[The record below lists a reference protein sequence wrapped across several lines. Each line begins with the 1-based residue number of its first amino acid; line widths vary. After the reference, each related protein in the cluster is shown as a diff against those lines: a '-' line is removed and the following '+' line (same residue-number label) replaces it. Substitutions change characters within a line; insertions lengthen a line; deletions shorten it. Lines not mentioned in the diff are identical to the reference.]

1 MSPHHRWITYS
12 LLILCTV
19 FSSLASAK
27 ESPKNADFEQRYK
40 DIANGATAAV
50 QHGIRKLHETVN
62 NTSSPDERNL
72 RGFVN
77 STEVLTFKNIPQHV
91 NSEIKDIRKR
101 IKTIIFMAA
110 TDIEQTGSSGKASL
124 EQGELRYLP
133 KDAKDKYLRLMEAKK
148 LNNVSVR
155 SLNLAIKMLTDLNQQ
170 LINAA
175 EKETQIDRRNNLY
188 ITQAAYVFEMAD
200 IVLEVVDKVNLE
212 GKATIEALHQDYKNK
227 VQQRQQEI
235 DKELADINQSAQS
248 GSISTDYAQKLN
260 TSYAHMKKANQIGLQ
275 AWTKVMGKIQQ
286 QDNWLNKM
294 KAMRDTIRFKRNEA
308 KFQLATLRDLGVL
321 RGVNKIVDNMDQL
334 VTTVGSMELLV
345 LDEGTVRCL
354 IFGSQATDCSD
365 L

>member
-1 MSPHHRWITYS
+1 M
-12 LLILCTV
+12 
-19 FSSLASAK
+19 
-27 ESPKNADFEQRYK
+27 
-40 DIANGATAAV
+40 
-50 QHGIRKLHETVN
+50 
-62 NTSSPDERNL
+62 
-72 RGFVN
+72 
-77 STEVLTFKNIPQHV
+77 
-91 NSEIKDIRKR
+91 
-101 IKTIIFMAA
+101 
-110 TDIEQTGSSGKASL
+110 
-124 EQGELRYLP
+124 
-133 KDAKDKYLRLMEAKK
+133 
-148 LNNVSVR
+148 R

-175 EKETQIDRRNNLY
+175 EKETEIDRRNNLY